1 MSESSRVELKIE
13 NQIAFVSLAR
23 PHKRNALDMEMFKSI
38 ADTIKK
44 LRKNRDIQAVIVS
57 GQGEDFCSGLDVK

>member
-23 PHKRNALDMEMFKSI
+23 PDKRNALDMEMFKAI

-44 LRKNRDIQAVIVS
+44 LRKNRDIQVVIVS
-57 GQGEDFCSGLDVK
+57 GQGEDFVPVWM